1 MVVATPA
8 HSGVAPVLTYRS
20 EHALAAG
27 CLVRVPLGQRELLG
41 IVWGSAA
48 EPAEPDQAKIKAV
61 TAVLD
66 QLAPLDT
73 AWRALVT
80 FAARYYQRAIGEVA
94 LAALPPQLREINGEQ
109 LARRQKRHGQQS
121 AQLSAGVAQAT
132 SADSSSEPV
141 NHNAQPAQNDT
152 RALQAGAQ
160 ALSAQQRSAIAQF
173 FAPAADGLPA
183 AAAVPKPALLF
194 GATGSGKTEVYL
206 HCAARVLASSP
217 DAQVLVMVPEIN
229 LTPQLEARFTERF
242 APLYGAQAVVAMHSG
257 MTPAQRLKSW
267 LAAHS
272 GQARIVLGTRMAVF
286 ASMPCLQLM
295 VVDEEHDPS
304 YKSQDG
310 ARHSAR
316 DLAVLRAKLQ
326 TEHRAD
332 AVPDA
337 ASASVTASVPA
348 SPQPCR
354 VLLGS
359 ATPSLE
365 TWHAC
370 EQGRYLR
377 LDMPQRVGDGA
388 PATLRLV
395 DMRLAPK
402 KALFAA
408 TLLAA
413 IQERIARGE
422 QSLIFLNRRGYA
434 PVLACGACEWK
445 SNCPHCSAYRVFHK
459 IDRTLRCH
467 HCGTTDRVPRACPE
481 CGNIDIAPVGRG
493 TEKLE
498 EQLAHALGIRYVSAQ
513 DESHPPSEGAGSAA
527 REFLKRPDGSP
538 AVIARMD
545 ADTTRLKG
553 ALQQQLANVHS
564 GSVDVLVGTQMI
576 AKGHDFRRITL
587 VAAINPDS
595 ALYSSD
601 FRAPERLFSLL
612 MQAAGRAGRDAALAG
627 AQMWVQTQHPD
638 HPLFAALKAHDYP
651 GFAAQQL
658 REREQAGLPP
668 MSYQALIRAEARTQE
683 AAQAFLQA
691 ASDAAANPASG
702 VAAFEH
708 VTLYPCLPMQIQRIA
723 NVERAQML
731 VESSSRAALQ
741 KFLSSWQPVLRTT
754 KVPGLIRWAMD
765 VDPLSI

>member
-1 MVVATPA
+1 VEFWVAVVVATPA
-8 HSGVAPVLTYRS
+8 HSGLGLALTYRS
-20 EHALAAG
+20 EHALTAG

-41 IVWGSAA
+41 IVWGEAA
-48 EPAEPDQAKIKAV
+48 EPDAAAQLKTKAIISC
-61 TAVLD
+61 LD
-66 QLAPLDT
+66 GIVPLDA
-73 AWRALVT
+73 AWRALVE

-94 LAALPPQLREINGEQ
+94 LAALPPQLREIDGVQ
-109 LARRQKRHGQQS
+109 LARRQK
-121 AQLSAGVAQAT
+121 
-132 SADSSSEPV
+132 
-141 NHNAQPAQNDT
+141 
-152 RALQAGAQ
+152 LQAG
-160 ALSAQQRSAIAQF
+160 RSAKFQAKRAGEHRAGGQAPGGKAASGVLLDAQNATNTVAASEQQISVIAQF
-173 FAPAADGLPA
+173 FGEESPIPLQ
-183 AAAVPKPALLF
+183 AVVSPPSSSAPKPALLF

-206 HCAARVLASSP
+206 RCTARVLEQSAH
-217 DAQVLVMVPEIN
+217 AQVLVMVPEIN

-242 APLYGAQAVVAMHSG
+242 APLYGADAVVAMHSG

-267 LAAHS
+267 LAAHT

-286 ASMPCLQLM
+286 ASMPGLQLI

-316 DLAVLRAKLQ
+316 DLSVLRAKLQ
-326 TEHRAD
+326 SEQS
-332 AVPDA
+332 P
-337 ASASVTASVPA
+337 TA
-348 SPQPCR
+348 PCR
-354 VLLGS
+354 VMLGS

-370 EQGRYLR
+370 EQGRYQR

-388 PATLRLV
+388 LATLRIV

-445 SNCPHCSAYRVFHK
+445 SHCPHCSAYRVFHK

-498 EQLAHALGIRYVSAQ
+498 EQLAQALGI
-513 DESHPPSEGAGSAA
+513 DT
-527 REFLKRPDGSP
+527 LLRPDGSP

-553 ALQQQLANVHS
+553 SLEQQLAKVHS
-564 GSVDVLVGTQMI
+564 GDVDILVGTQMI

-587 VAAINPDS
+587 VAAVNPDS

-627 AQMWVQTQHPD
+627 AQMWVQTMHPE

-651 GFAAQQL
+651 GFAKQQL
-658 REREQAGLPP
+658 IERTQAGLPP
-668 MSYQALIRAEARTQE
+668 HSYQALIRAEARTQE
-683 AAQAFLQA
+683 AAQAFLLA
-691 ASDAAANPASG
+691 ATEAAAG

-708 VTLYPCLPMQIQRIA
+708 VTLYPSVPMAIQRVA
-723 NVERAQML
+723 DVERAQML
-731 VESSSRAALQ
+731 VESQSRVALQ
-741 KFLSSWQPVLRTT
+741 KFLSHWQPVLRAT
-754 KVPGLIRWAMD
+754 KVQGLIRWAMD
-765 VDPLSI
+765 VDPLTI